1 MRKLIILKAIN
12 RKLKIM
18 KKLFVALMAVC
29 VLVSCGGDSNRT
41 ASSSV
46 SAAIENIEN
55 PGDILLAV
63 VAIQDRCS
71 DRVDKA
77 KNADEIISAVE
88 ELVTNMTKIQSKVS
102 GLNASSTNMD
112 SYESEGQKYAASTER
127 LRVTL
132 NEKSRQIGF
141 TPEQQQ
147 DFVQILQKMYN
158 SVSQ

>member
-1 MRKLIILKAIN
+1 
-12 RKLKIM
+12 M
-18 KKLFVALMAVC
+18 KNLFVVLMAVC
-29 VLVSCGGDSNRT
+29 ALVSCGGDSKST
-41 ASSSV
+41 ASTSV
-46 SAAIENIEN
+46 RAAIENIEN
-55 PGDILLAV
+55 PGDFLLAV

-88 ELVTNMTKIQSKVS
+88 ELAANMVKIQSKVS
-102 GLNASSTNMD
+102 GLNVSSTNMD

-132 NEKSRQIGF
+132 NEKGRQIEF

-147 DFVQILQKMYN
+147 KFVQVLQKMLQKMYN
-158 SVSQ
+158 SVPQ